1 MWRKKNTAYSSI
13 DGVLFTKDKKELVYF
28 PSGKSGSYSI
38 PDSVT
43 TIRENA
49 FFSCTSLTSVTIPDS
64 VTTIGWRAFGGCTS
78 LTSITIPNS
87 ATEIGS
93 SAFLSCTSLTSVTIP
108 NGVTELG
115 ANAFGNCASLT
126 QVAIP
131 DSVTTIR
138 NSAFWGNFYLTIYYA
153 GTEEAWQSISM
164 STDDRD
170 FLTPKVS
177 FLSFLQSDFIFD
189 VATGT
194 ITDYIGSEAE
204 VVIPEEIYGVKVT
217 EIGYHAFSYRTSLT
231 SVTIPDS
238 VTTIGWMAFEGC
250 TSLTN
255 VTIPDSVTTIQSEA
269 FFNCTSLTEIKV
281 SESNKSYT
289 SVDGVLF
296 SKDKKTLISYPAGKK
311 ANSYTVPSSVTVIR
325 EYTFSNCTSLT
336 NVIIPA
342 SVTRIGDFG
351 ANETGTAFYFDPA
364 FFGCSSLNTVFYSG
378 TEEDWQAIE
387 MVADDWEFL
396 TPKVVFVSSNP
407 ADYQFGET
415 AGTVT
420 KYTGSSA
427 NVMIP
432 SEINGVK
439 VTAIGDSAFQDCAS
453 LSMLVLPDSI
463 TAIGSN
469 AFSGCTSLTNVV
481 IPLNVAK
488 IGENAFTGCDALSEI
503 HYAGTEAEWKVIQ
516 MPENVRSFLAS
527 KVVFA
532 TVGTQSFVW
541 GDVDGDE
548 RVTSKDKVLT
558 SRYLAKWVMS
568 DNFNKVAA
576 DFNND
581 GNISSAE
588 SVVLAR
594 YLAKWTNLPYP
605 IGVKAS

>member
-1 MWRKKNTAYSSI
+1 MTSI
-13 DGVLFTKDKKELVYF
+13 T
-28 PSGKSGSYSI
+28 I
-38 PDSVT
+38 PNSVT
-43 TIRENA
+43 TIGDSA
-49 FFSCTSLTSVTIPDS
+49 FSDCSSLTSVTIPD
-64 VTTIGWRAFGGCTS
+64 
-78 LTSITIPNS
+78 S

-217 EIGYHAFSYRTSLT
+217 GIGDYTFYGCTSLT

-336 NVIIPA
+336 NVTIPA
-342 SVTRIGDFG
+342 SVTRIGDFE
-351 ANETGTAFYFDPA
+351 ATGTALAIYPA

-378 TEEDWQAIE
+378 TEENWQAIE

-432 SEINGVK
+432 SEINGMK
-439 VTAIGDSAFQDCAS
+439 VTAIGDSAFQNCAS

-463 TAIGSN
+463 TAIGNN

>member
-1 MWRKKNTAYSSI
+1 MVLVTALMIGLLPTVELPTAAIETVSEATPASDFRFHAATGTIEEYIGSAAEVVIPEEINGVKVTTIGDSAFEGCTSLTSVTIPDSVTEIKYSAFEGCTSLTNVTIPDSVTEIGHSAFYDCTSLTSVTIPDNVTRIRESAFFSCTSLTSVTIPNSVTTIDDYAFTRCSSLTEINVAEKNTAYSSI

-28 PSGKSGSYSI
+28 PSGKSGSYS
-38 PDSVT
+38 
-43 TIRENA
+43 
-49 FFSCTSLTSVTIPDS
+49 
-64 VTTIGWRAFGGCTS
+64 
-78 LTSITIPNS
+78 
-87 ATEIGS
+87 
-93 SAFLSCTSLTSVTIP
+93 
-108 NGVTELG
+108 
-115 ANAFGNCASLT
+115 
-126 QVAIP
+126 
-131 DSVTTIR
+131 
-138 NSAFWGNFYLTIYYA
+138 
-153 GTEEAWQSISM
+153 
-164 STDDRD
+164 
-170 FLTPKVS
+170 
-177 FLSFLQSDFIFD
+177 
-189 VATGT
+189 
-194 ITDYIGSEAE
+194 
-204 VVIPEEIYGVKVT
+204 
-217 EIGYHAFSYRTSLT
+217 
-231 SVTIPDS
+231 IPDS

-463 TAIGSN
+463 TAIGNN